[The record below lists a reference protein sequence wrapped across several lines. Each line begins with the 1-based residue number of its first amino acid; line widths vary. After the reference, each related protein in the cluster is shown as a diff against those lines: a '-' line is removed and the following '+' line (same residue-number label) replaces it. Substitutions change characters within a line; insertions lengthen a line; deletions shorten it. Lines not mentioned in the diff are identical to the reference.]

1 MAHAPASGHVL
12 PAASNC
18 NNTEGASA
26 YIRRLPPFIK
36 APRVTKKP
44 AKKLAG
50 KKAARA
56 PRADA
61 QRNRDRL
68 LATAKTAFADKGADA
83 SLEEIARDAGVGI
96 GTLYRHFPTRDALIE
111 ALYSA
116 EVEQLV
122 QSADAL
128 MRAKP
133 PADALRAWLLMFVDY
148 IVTKNNMAEVL
159 KTIVGSTAYAATG
172 ARVKETIAVL
182 ANKAVASGDIVL
194 TVEPLDL
201 LRALAGVA
209 NLSAGHD
216 ARKSAIRTVDILMAG
231 IRRK

>member
-1 MAHAPASGHVL
+1 
-12 PAASNC
+12 
-18 NNTEGASA
+18 
-26 YIRRLPPFIK
+26 
-36 APRVTKKP
+36 VTKKP
-44 AKKLAG
+44 AKTLAG
-50 KKAARA
+50 KKAAARA

-68 LATAKTAFADKGADA
+68 LAVAKTAFADKGTSA

-122 QSADAL
+122 RAADAL

-172 ARVKETIAVL
+172 AKVKETIAVL